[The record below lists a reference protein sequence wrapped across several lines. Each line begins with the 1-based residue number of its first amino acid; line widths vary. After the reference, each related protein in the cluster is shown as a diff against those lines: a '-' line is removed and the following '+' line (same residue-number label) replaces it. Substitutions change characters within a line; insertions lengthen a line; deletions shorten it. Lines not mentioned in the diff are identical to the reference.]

1 MFHFKGSLFNTPI
14 RPKMVLQ
21 NGGAHFLSNANFGQ
35 NLREQFSAWE
45 YHSLAPQKCDSDQK
59 LWSYRGK
66 SVSEFLALIILPR
79 RYDKYVKDILIILTL
94 IQNKFLSQIMKNFI
108 LKQSHR
114 NRKCFS
120 QILNFLCQIIG

>member
-1 MFHFKGSLFNTPI
+1 MVHLKGSFFNRAI
-14 RPKMVLQ
+14 LPKMVLQ

-79 RYDKYVKDILIILTL
+79 RYDKYVKDILIILT
-94 IQNKFLSQIMKNFI
+94 
-108 LKQSHR
+108 
-114 NRKCFS
+114 
-120 QILNFLCQIIG
+120 

>member
-1 MFHFKGSLFNTPI
+1 
-14 RPKMVLQ
+14 MVLQ
-21 NGGAHFLSNANFGQ
+21 NGGAHFLSNANFGR

-79 RYDKYVKDILIILTL
+79 RYDKYAKDILIILTL
-94 IQNKFLSQIMKNFI
+94 ILKKISEPNNEEVIEINKV
-108 LKQSHR
+108 
-114 NRKCFS
+114 
-120 QILNFLCQIIG
+120 